1 MQRVPETI
9 QPTQFRKVPAY
20 CLLNE
25 TDLDRLEDQAD
36 WLLEKIGM
44 EFCGDAEAIDRL
56 AAAGAR
62 VDGQRVRFKDGLAR
76 ALCSTAPPT
85 FELHGRNPLHTVE
98 LGGDGIVFMPGYGSP
113 FVTDLDRG
121 RRYATLQD
129 FRNFVKLGY
138 QTPFLHHSGGTV
150 VEPVDVPVNKRHL
163 DMVLTHL
170 TCSDKPFMGSVT
182 APD

>member
-85 FELHGRNPLHTVE
+85 
-98 LGGDGIVFMPGYGSP
+98 
-113 FVTDLDRG
+113 
-121 RRYATLQD
+121 A
-129 FRNFVKLGY
+129 
-138 QTPFLHHSGGTV
+138 
-150 VEPVDVPVNKRHL
+150 
-163 DMVLTHL
+163 
-170 TCSDKPFMGSVT
+170 
-182 APD
+182 

>member
-1 MQRVPETI
+1 
-9 QPTQFRKVPAY
+9 
-20 CLLNE
+20 
-25 TDLDRLEDQAD
+25 
-36 WLLEKIGM
+36 M

-76 ALCSTAPPT
+76 GRCVRQRRRR
-85 FELHGRNPLHTVE
+85 FELHGRNPLRTVE

-163 DMVLTHL
+163 DMVLTPSHL
-170 TCSDKPFMGSVT
+170 LGQTIHGLGYR
-182 APD
+182 A